1 MSSINYIHFDNIE
14 NPLFKKI
21 SEFVQDTIEK
31 IEEEKKE
38 NKIKKKM
45 KEKIILINFI
55 MDNIPTEFLSPI
67 HHLFYDFFNYLAIE
81 IKRNFYQKITFR

>member
-45 KEKIILINFI
+45 KEKI
-55 MDNIPTEFLSPI
+55 
-67 HHLFYDFFNYLAIE
+67 
-81 IKRNFYQKITFR
+81 